1 MKKRGFNP
9 DSKRKFPRQIFIDN
23 NLYNDWNPSL
33 EDYKII
39 RNRIKNKINQK
50 SEWYRN
56 TAHIVDQK

>member
-39 RNRIKNKINQK
+39 RERINSKIDEKPMWYKKTQYSNNR
-50 SEWYRN
+50 
-56 TAHIVDQK
+56 